1 MVVLENE
8 FLSVKI
14 NLMGAELASIVYKS
28 TGQEYIWQGDKDI
41 WAYHAPNLFPIVGS
55 LNNSTLNIEDKTYTL
70 GRHGF
75 ARTSSFR
82 RIESAPEHAQFAL
95 RFNEETLKVY
105 PYKFEFQVVYH
116 LSGRSLQVA
125 YKVINLDDKDV
136 YFSVGAHP
144 AFNVPLLENESYENY
159 YLEFEKEENLS
170 RYTLND
176 KGLFSGNTIPVL
188 SGNKLSL
195 TKDMFLEDAIV
206 FKQLES
212 KKITLKN
219 ETGTRK
225 VEIDFPKFKSL
236 GLWAKPGAS
245 FVCIEPWL
253 GYSDNEGD
261 ALDITKKEGIQ
272 IVEPGH
278 VFDVDYKITI

>member
-14 NLMGAELASIVYKS
+14 NLMGAELASIVDKS
-28 TGQEYIWQGDKDI
+28 TNQEYIWQGDKDI
-41 WAYHAPNLFPIVGS
+41 WAFHAPNLFPIVGS
-55 LNNSTLNIEDKTYTL
+55 LVNSSLNVDGRSYTL

-75 ARTSSFR
+75 ARTTVFR

-116 LSGRSLQVA
+116 LSGRSLQVT

-144 AFNVPLLENESYENY
+144 AFNVPLLENEIYENY
-159 YLEFEKEENLS
+159 YLEFEKEETLS
-170 RYTLND
+170 RSTLSD
-176 KGLFSGNTIPVL
+176 KGLFSGNTFPVL
-188 SGNKLSL
+188 NGNKLLL

-212 KKITLKN
+212 KKITLRN
-219 ETGTRK
+219 EAGTRK
-225 VEIDFPKFKSL
+225 VEVNFPKFKSL
-236 GLWAKPGAS
+236 GLWAKPGAP

-253 GYSDNEGD
+253 GYSDNDGNSV
-261 ALDITKKEGIQ
+261 DITKKEGIQ
-272 IVEPGH
+272 FVEPGH
-278 VFDVDYKITI
+278 VFDVDYKISI